1 MEKPGDKIQH
11 FLTTEKTFRD
21 LIGERRLEAD
31 TPILEQGILDS
42 IGIFDLVG
50 FLESQFHF
58 RVESQDIVESN
69 FRSIASIENYVLRKM
84 ELLEKKE

>member
-1 MEKPGDKIQH
+1 METPAEKIQN
-11 FLTTEKTFRD
+11 FLMTDRAFRD
-21 LIGERRLEAD
+21 LIGERRLDAN

-50 FLESQFHF
+50 FLESQFRF

-69 FRSIASIENYVLRKM
+69 FRSIADIENYVFRKM
-84 ELLEKKE
+84 ELLEKSE

>member
-1 MEKPGDKIQH
+1 M
-11 FLTTEKTFRD
+11 TEKTFRD
-21 LIGERRLEAD
+21 LIGERGIDTD

-58 RVESQDIVESN
+58 HVESQDIVESN
-69 FRSIASIENYVLRKM
+69 FRSIANIENYVLRKM
-84 ELLEKKE
+84 ELLENKE

>member
-1 MEKPGDKIQH
+1 METPAEKIQN
-11 FLTTEKTFRD
+11 FLMTERAFRD
-21 LIGERRLEAD
+21 LIGERSLEAD

-69 FRSIASIENYVLRKM
+69 FRSIANIENYVLRKM
-84 ELLEKKE
+84 ELLDKKE